1 MFYDLLYQVTDSN
14 HRLVR
19 YGGWGIANP
28 VNTRYSDGTSCADA
42 AIKGIL
48 HLYIPRVRVTAL
60 PGFSN
65 NYKQASTTSLTFA
78 AMDPKLGSKSM
89 YDLVFEP
96 MDSDGNI
103 VTKSSVA
110 TGSVGW
116 ITSIAGQ
123 AAAASA

>member
-1 MFYDLLYQVTDSN
+1 MN
-14 HRLVR
+14 
-19 YGGWGIANP
+19 N
-28 VNTRYSDGTSCADA
+28 RYSDGTSCADA

-48 HLYIPRVRVTAL
+48 HMYIPRVRVTAL

-65 NYKQASTTSLTFA
+65 SYKSASTTSLTFA
-78 AMDPKLGSKSM
+78 AMNPKLGSKSM

-96 MDSDGNI
+96 MDADGNI

-116 ITSIAGQ
+116 ITSIAGA
-123 AAAASA
+123 AAAASASA

>member
-1 MFYDLLYQVTDSN
+1 MN
-14 HRLVR
+14 
-19 YGGWGIANP
+19 N
-28 VNTRYSDGTSCADA
+28 RYSDGTSCADA
-42 AIKGIL
+42 AVKAIL

-65 NYKQASTTSLTFA
+65 SYKQAATNGLTFA

-89 YDLVFEP
+89 YDLVYEP
-96 MDSDGNI
+96 MDADGKI

-116 ITSIAGQ
+116 ITSMAGAA
-123 AAAASA
+123 AAAASASA

>member
-1 MFYDLLYQVTDSN
+1 M
-14 HRLVR
+14 
-19 YGGWGIANP
+19 
-28 VNTRYSDGTSCADA
+28 NTRYSDGTSCADA

-65 NYKQASTTSLTFA
+65 SYKQASTTSLTFA
-78 AMDPKLGSKSM
+78 AMNPKLGSKSM

-96 MDSDGNI
+96 MDANGEI

-110 TGSVGW
+110 TGSVDW
-116 ITSIAGQ
+116 ITTIAG
-123 AAAASA
+123 AAAASASA